1 MWKDYSLVN
10 FLKGRSL
17 VQLMIFIF
25 IILCVTNFLIFQ
37 LGFEG
42 VTQKKA
48 IISRSFFP
56 KGYVIGLIWTILVI
70 LQTISFKK
78 ISSQIN
84 SFLILILIMNCIM
97 YHIYTLGFSIFSMIL
112 IGNLIT
118 IGLSA
123 FISGSVFLESKLFSL
138 FIGLTTVWVIYVT
151 FLMTLVHI

>member
-25 IILCVTNFLIFQ
+25 IILCVTNFIIFQ

-97 YHIYTLGFSIFSMIL
+97 YPIYTLGFSIFSIIL

>member
-84 SFLILILIMNCIM
+84 SFLILILTGKNITNWMEKSVNFFYID
-97 YHIYTLGFSIFSMIL
+97 SAVSE
-112 IGNLIT
+112 NLRHT
-118 IGLSA
+118 DR
-123 FISGSVFLESKLFSL
+123 
-138 FIGLTTVWVIYVT
+138 
-151 FLMTLVHI
+151 